1 MTEQYFSMAYFRD
14 FMFPV
19 IFIVVLI
26 IGVAGSYIFESI
38 KNKIDKREKAK
49 KNEDDNFEE

>member
-1 MTEQYFSMAYFRD
+1 MAYFRD

-26 IGVAGSYIFESI
+26 ISVACSYIFESI

-49 KNEDDNFEE
+49 KNKNDNFEE